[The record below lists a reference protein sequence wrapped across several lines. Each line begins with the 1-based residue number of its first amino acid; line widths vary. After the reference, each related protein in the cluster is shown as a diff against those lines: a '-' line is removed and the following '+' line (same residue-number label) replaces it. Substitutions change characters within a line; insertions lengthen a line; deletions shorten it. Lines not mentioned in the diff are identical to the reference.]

1 MKVVSELAVVDRVI
15 DEEIAGRTQLLA
27 ALERYEK
34 VKEVATAHADSIAT
48 KEAAVRAHFE
58 STVRSPS
65 LSVVPSRTATPA
77 ASPASP
83 VAPADDLMDVQW
95 SSSDDEEMLI
105 PGL

>member
-1 MKVVSELAVVDRVI
+1 MKVVSELAVVNQVV

-27 ALERYEK
+27 ALERYEQ
-34 VKEVATAHADSIAT
+34 VKEAAIAHADSIAA